1 MRALSGHE
9 SEIQSI
15 VYRLDVRT
23 KVMICLGMSVTVVF
37 LNNPLALGFLN
48 IMTLAYALNL
58 GRYKAV
64 CVCYT
69 AIFVMW
75 LISIGIMR
83 LMHMAV
89 PMVPVTEPLKM
100 LVPFLRTLIMVNAI
114 LGLALSSRVQTL
126 LTALK
131 SFRLPVWLYI
141 PSAVMIRFIP
151 SFIKD
156 VRQIHDTMLIRGY
169 SLNPLFILRH
179 PLAVLRLMAAP
190 LIFRAL
196 RSSDELGI
204 AAELKGI
211 GYGASMKNF
220 RPSVFRRADA
230 VTIIL
235 TLAVIVTA
243 CLIQTRWGIHIPG
256 EHI

>member
-1 MRALSGHE
+1 
-9 SEIQSI
+9 
-15 VYRLDVRT
+15 
-23 KVMICLGMSVTVVF
+23 MICLGMSVTVVF
-37 LNNPLALGFLN
+37 LNHSLALGFLN
-48 IMTLAYALNL
+48 IMTLSYALNL

-64 CVCYT
+64 SVCYT
-69 AIFVMW
+69 AVFVMW

-100 LVPFLRTLIMVNAI
+100 LVPFLRTLVMVNVI

-151 SFIKD
+151 TFIKD

-169 SLNPLFILRH
+169 SLNPIFIIRH
-179 PLAVLRLMAAP
+179 PVTAVRPMAAP

-204 AAELKGI
+204 AAELKGV
-211 GYGASMKNF
+211 GYGASMRNY
-220 RPSVFRRADA
+220 RPSVFGRID
-230 VTIIL
+230 TLTLIL
-235 TLAVIVTA
+235 TLAVIIAA